1 MEKKS
6 FRKRIVEATPA
17 LVSLPI
23 ILLGMLGNSCT
34 QGEHD
39 LLTTGFNCENPFHV
53 NHATCGTTTV
63 AASSTTSFLS
73 PNQG

>member
-6 FRKRIVEATPA
+6 FRKRVVEAAPA
-17 LVSLPI
+17 LASLPI
-23 ILLGMLGNSCT
+23 ILLGMLGGSCT

-53 NHATCGTTTV
+53 NHSTCGTTV
-63 AASSTTSFLS
+63 ASSSTTSFLS